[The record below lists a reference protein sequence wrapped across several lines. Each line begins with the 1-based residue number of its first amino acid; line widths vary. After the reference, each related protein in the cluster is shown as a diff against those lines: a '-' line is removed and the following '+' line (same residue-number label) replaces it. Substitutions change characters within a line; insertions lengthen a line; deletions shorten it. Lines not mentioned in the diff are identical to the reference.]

1 MAMIRMT
8 RKEIEQHSANIQRQI
23 KLVMYKG
30 MTLQEM
36 AQYLKEKG
44 YETIEGTD
52 INIWVVAY
60 HLKEV
65 RKTLKKRIHEV
76 QM

>member
-1 MAMIRMT
+1 M
-8 RKEIEQHSANIQRQI
+8 
-23 KLVMYKG
+23 VMYKG
-30 MTLQEM
+30 MTLEEM
-36 AQYLKEKG
+36 AQYLNEKG

-52 INIWVVAY
+52 INLWVVAY

>member
-1 MAMIRMT
+1 MIRMT
-8 RKEIEQHSANIQRQI
+8 RKEIEQHSADIQRQI
-23 KLVMYKG
+23 KMVMYKG
-30 MTLQEM
+30 MTLEEM
-36 AQYLKEKG
+36 AQYLNEKG

-52 INIWVVAY
+52 INLWVVAY
-60 HLKEV
+60 HLREV

>member
-30 MTLQEM
+30 MTLEEM
-36 AQYLKEKG
+36 AQYLNEKG

>member
-1 MAMIRMT
+1 MIRMT
-8 RKEIEQHSANIQRQI
+8 RKEIQQHSASIQRGI

-30 MTLQEM
+30 MTLDEI
-36 AQYLKEKG
+36 ANYLNEKG

>member
-1 MAMIRMT
+1 MIRMT
-8 RKEIEQHSANIQRQI
+8 RKEIKQHSADIQRQI
-23 KLVMYKG
+23 KMVMYKG
-30 MTLQEM
+30 MTLEEM
-36 AQYLKEKG
+36 AQYLNEKG

-52 INIWVVAY
+52 INLWVVAY

>member
-1 MAMIRMT
+1 MIRMT
-8 RKEIEQHSANIQRQI
+8 RKEVEQHSADIQRQI
-23 KLVMYKG
+23 KMVMYKG
-30 MTLQEM
+30 MTLEEM
-36 AQYLKEKG
+36 AQYLNEKG

-60 HLKEV
+60 HLKQV

>member
-1 MAMIRMT
+1 MIRMT
-8 RKEIEQHSANIQRQI
+8 RKEIEQHSADIQRQI
-23 KLVMYKG
+23 KMVMYKG
-30 MTLQEM
+30 MTLEEM
-36 AQYLKEKG
+36 AQYLNEKG

-60 HLKEV
+60 HLKQV

>member
-8 RKEIEQHSANIQRQI
+8 RKEIEQHSENIQRQI

-30 MTLQEM
+30 MTLEEM
-36 AQYLKEKG
+36 AQYLNEKG

-52 INIWVVAY
+52 INLWVVAY

>member
-1 MAMIRMT
+1 MT
-8 RKEIEQHSANIQRQI
+8 RKEIKQHSADIQRQI
-23 KLVMYKG
+23 KMVMYKG
-30 MTLQEM
+30 MTLEEM
-36 AQYLKEKG
+36 AQYLNEKG

-60 HLKEV
+60 HLKQV

>member
-1 MAMIRMT
+1 MT
-8 RKEIEQHSANIQRQI
+8 RKEIEQHSADIQRQI

-30 MTLQEM
+30 MTLEEM
-36 AQYLKEKG
+36 AQYLNEKG

>member
-1 MAMIRMT
+1 MIRMT
-8 RKEIEQHSANIQRQI
+8 RKEIEQHSADIQRQI

-30 MTLQEM
+30 MTLEEM
-36 AQYLKEKG
+36 AQYLNEKG

>member
-1 MAMIRMT
+1 MIKMT
-8 RKEIEQHSANIQRQI
+8 RKEIEQHSAVIQRQI
-23 KLVMYKG
+23 KMVMYKG
-30 MTLQEM
+30 MTLEEM
-36 AQYLKEKG
+36 AQYLNEKG

-52 INIWVVAY
+52 INLWVVAY

>member
-1 MAMIRMT
+1 MIRMT
-8 RKEIEQHSANIQRQI
+8 RKEIAQHSADIQRQI
-23 KLVMYKG
+23 KMVMYKG
-30 MTLQEM
+30 MTLEEM
-36 AQYLKEKG
+36 AQYLNEKG

-60 HLKEV
+60 HLREV

>member
-1 MAMIRMT
+1 MAMIKMT
-8 RKEIEQHSANIQRQI
+8 RKEIEQHSADIQRQI
-23 KLVMYKG
+23 KMVMYKG
-30 MTLQEM
+30 MTLEEM
-36 AQYLKEKG
+36 AQYLNEKG

-60 HLKEV
+60 HLKQV

>member
-1 MAMIRMT
+1 MT
-8 RKEIEQHSANIQRQI
+8 RKEIKQHSADIQRQI
-23 KLVMYKG
+23 KMVMYKG
-30 MTLQEM
+30 MTLEEM
-36 AQYLKEKG
+36 AQYLNEKG

-52 INIWVVAY
+52 INLWVVAY

>member
-8 RKEIEQHSANIQRQI
+8 RKEIEQHSENIQRQI

-30 MTLQEM
+30 MTLEEM
-36 AQYLKEKG
+36 AQYLNEKG

-52 INIWVVAY
+52 INLWVVAY

-65 RKTLKKRIHEV
+65 RKTLKKNHEV

>member
-1 MAMIRMT
+1 MIRMT
-8 RKEIEQHSANIQRQI
+8 RKEIAQHSANIQRQV

-30 MTLQEM
+30 MTLEEM
-36 AQYLKEKG
+36 AQYLNEKG

>member
-1 MAMIRMT
+1 MIRMT
-8 RKEIEQHSANIQRQI
+8 RKEIKQHSADIQRQI
-23 KLVMYKG
+23 KMVMYKG
-30 MTLQEM
+30 MTLEEM
-36 AQYLKEKG
+36 AQYLNEKG

-60 HLKEV
+60 HLKQV

>member
-1 MAMIRMT
+1 MT
-8 RKEIEQHSANIQRQI
+8 RKEIEQHSADIQRQI
-23 KLVMYKG
+23 KMVMYKG
-30 MTLQEM
+30 MTLEEM
-36 AQYLKEKG
+36 AQYLNEKG

-52 INIWVVAY
+52 INLWVVAY

>member
-1 MAMIRMT
+1 MT
-8 RKEIEQHSANIQRQI
+8 RKEIAQHSADIQRQI
-23 KLVMYKG
+23 KMVMYKG
-30 MTLQEM
+30 MTLEEM
-36 AQYLKEKG
+36 AQYLNEKG

-60 HLKEV
+60 HLREV
-65 RKTLKKRIHEV
+65 RKTLKKRNHEV

>member
-1 MAMIRMT
+1 MIRMT
-8 RKEIEQHSANIQRQI
+8 RKEIEQHSADIQRQI
-23 KLVMYKG
+23 KMVMYKG
-30 MTLQEM
+30 MTLEEM
-36 AQYLKEKG
+36 AQYLNEKG

-52 INIWVVAY
+52 INLWVVAY